1 MLKFLIGIFE
11 HLVDKRASMNDQI
24 KAKQLINNGKRLVT
38 GESWEDIRIV
48 NAQLWELM
56 STQDQKSDEMRS
68 YIGII

>member
-56 STQDQKSDEMRS
+56 PTQDQKSDKMRS

>member
-38 GESWEDIRIV
+38 VESWEDIRIV

-56 STQDQKSDEMRS
+56 PTQDQKSDKIRS

>member
-56 STQDQKSDEMRS
+56 PTQDQKSDEMRS
-68 YIGII
+68 YTGII